1 LTKID
6 VLIIDDDKGVCWFV
20 SEMLRLNGF
29 SNYSC
34 SSGPEGLAQAEVLK
48 PGLAIIDYKLG
59 TMNGVEVA
67 QRLKQVCPEA
77 VIVMLTGYSPEAIK
91 DLPGDLPVTAFLEK
105 PFDINELLGT
115 VRRALEPNLLY

>member
-1 LTKID
+1 MTKID

-77 VIVMLTGYSPEAIK
+77 VIVMLTGYSPEAFK